1 MAGNKE
7 PRQTHHRPFLEQSFD
22 FFTQFLDALDY
33 TALVFR
39 ILTEHI
45 KEAEEKESQSR
56 LYEKGQ
62 RGDHMFGELG
72 CRFYRWKI
80 DAPFGDIRS
89 NNGRL
94 ILQQPEEDI
103 DKHQGPKAHPVL
115 VRPFRWKLGIHE
127 WTRKGLIKVVH
138 IEFSYV
144 MPHKL
149 VYTPAKLEVILL
161 KGGSHL
167 ITQH

>member
-1 MAGNKE
+1 MAANKE
-7 PRQTHHRPFLEQSFD
+7 PLQTHHRPFLEQGFD
-22 FFTQFLDALDY
+22 FFTQLLDALDY
-33 TALVFR
+33 TALVFC

-56 LYEKGQ
+56 LDEKGQ

-72 CRFYRWKI
+72 GRFYRWKI
-80 DAPFGDIRS
+80 NAPFGDVRG

-94 ILQQPEEDI
+94 IVQQPEEEV
-103 DKHQGPKAHPVL
+103 DKHQSPEAHSML
-115 VRPFRWKLGIHE
+115 VRPFGRKLGIHE

-149 VYTPAKLEVILL
+149 VYTPAELEAILL

-167 ITQH
+167 VIHR